1 MNFPSW
7 LHMTISGLS
16 GIRWNVAVKRHF
28 WTRCK
33 LRMGV
38 KDEFLAW
45 FNMVIAEF
53 AAHGSFECLVLMEK
67 RFKSGTEITSGL
79 RILVINFFF
88 CCLHVVI
95 WVIEPNDENM
105 MLISLPNFSFICS
118 TCCSVLHYLVP
129 QPEWRNNQVLA
140 SKNVIY
146 LTKCLNEFPLTL
158 YYRFCYFACLRK

>member
-1 MNFPSW
+1 
-7 LHMTISGLS
+7 
-16 GIRWNVAVKRHF
+16 
-28 WTRCK
+28 
-33 LRMGV
+33 
-38 KDEFLAW
+38 
-45 FNMVIAEF
+45 MVTAEF

-129 QPEWRNNQVLA
+129 QPE
-140 SKNVIY
+140 
-146 LTKCLNEFPLTL
+146 
-158 YYRFCYFACLRK
+158 